1 MALLKTTKTWEG
13 SEVMQEF
20 KMYIDGEWVNSSQGN
35 FLDVKNPATG
45 ENIAK
50 VPSAS
55 KDDVNKAIDAA
66 GRSFQSGVWSRLSPG
81 ERSSILLKVADILE
95 SRTEE
100 FVKIETLNAGKSI
113 KQVSGYDIP
122 YTLDNIRFIAGAART
137 LEGKAMAEY
146 VQEGTSAIRREPIGA
161 IGVITPWNYPL
172 MMVIWRAFPALAVG
186 NSVVVK
192 PASYTPLSTIMLS
205 DVMEKAGVPKAVFN
219 VITGPGSMV
228 GEELARSKKID
239 MIAFTGSTEVG
250 KRLSDLSSGNLK
262 KVSLELGGKAP
273 LIVFKD
279 ANIDAAVESA
289 VVGGLVNN
297 GQDCANSTRY
307 YVHESVMDQF
317 REKLKKRLST
327 VKVGD
332 PLNQNTDFGPLISMS
347 QRDRVE
353 GYIEKG
359 TEEGG
364 ELLAGGNRPQIK
376 GLEKGYFLNPAVI
389 YTDNENSS
397 IVKEEIFGPVF
408 TLLKFSEYDEVIK
421 RSNDVT
427 YGLGSSVWTS
437 DVTTA
442 MRAVRDLRFGTVWVN
457 EHVVVPSEMPWA
469 GYKQSGH
476 GASLSPYSLEE
487 FTYIK
492 HVYFDL
498 TGKVRKD
505 WYGQIF
511 KG

>member
-1 MALLKTTKTWEG
+1 MVLLKTTRAWKG
-13 SEVMQEF
+13 SEIMQEF
-20 KMYIDGEWVNSSQGN
+20 KMYIDGEWVNSSKGS
-35 FLDVKNPATG
+35 FIDVKNPATG
-45 ENIAK
+45 ETIAM

-55 KDDVNKAIDAA
+55 KEDVGEAIDAA
-66 GRSFQSGVWSRLSPG
+66 GRSFHSGVWSRLSPG
-81 ERSSILLKVADILE
+81 ERSGILLRVADILE
-95 SRTEE
+95 SRMEE
-100 FVKIETLNAGKSI
+100 FVRLETLNTGKSI

-146 VQEGTSAIRREPIGA
+146 VQDGTSAVRREPIGS

-192 PASYTPLSTIMLS
+192 PASYTPLSTIRLGEI
-205 DVMEKAGVPKAVFN
+205 MEKAGIPEGVFN
-219 VITGPGSMV
+219 VVTGPGNMV
-228 GEELARSKKID
+228 GEEIARSQKID

-273 LIVFKD
+273 FIVFKD

-289 VVGGLVNN
+289 IVGGLVNN

-307 YVHESVMDQF
+307 YIHESVLDKF
-317 REKLKKRLST
+317 KEKLKKRLST

-332 PLNQNTDFGPLISMS
+332 PLNQNTDFGPLISNS

-353 GYIEKG
+353 GYIKKG
-359 TEEGG
+359 IEEGG
-364 ELLAGGNRPQIK
+364 ELLVGGNRPSIK
-376 GLEKGYFLNPAVI
+376 GFEKGNFLNPAVI

-408 TLLKFSEYDEVIK
+408 TLLKFSEYEDVIE
-421 RSNDVT
+421 RSNEVT

-437 DVTTA
+437 DITTS